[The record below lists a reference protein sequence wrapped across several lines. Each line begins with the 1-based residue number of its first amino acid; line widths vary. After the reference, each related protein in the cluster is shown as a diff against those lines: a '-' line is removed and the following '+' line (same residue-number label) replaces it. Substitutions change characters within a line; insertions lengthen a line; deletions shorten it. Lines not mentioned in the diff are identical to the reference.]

1 MANAPARPASVP
13 AEAVFSED
21 VESWEIGGRSA
32 DGRRRGL
39 CTFYRPDGTLYL
51 RGEFE
56 AGVQHGPFSMFH
68 PDGTVARE
76 GTFARGE
83 LDGDLVAYASQNH
96 TTVPLRGCCVPE
108 A

>member
-39 CTFYRPDGTLYL
+39 CTFYRPDGMLYL

-56 AGVQHGPFSMFH
+56 G
-68 PDGTVARE
+68 
-76 GTFARGE
+76 
-83 LDGDLVAYASQNH
+83 GDIGAYAAGFRAAGLTDV
-96 TTVPLRGCCVPE
+96 TTGVIEGAGHFAPDQAPAAVWRLIKEYDDRLV
-108 A
+108 